1 MEPKKEVIALVPMK
15 GHSERV
21 PEKNIRDFVSQPL
34 LYYILDTLRKSE
46 YIKEIYVNT
55 DNEKITQTIYK
66 ILPKI
71 KVIDRP
77 DELKGDMVS
86 MNKIIAYDLTQIEGV
101 HFLQTHTTNPLLKT
115 KTINTAIEKYFESLD
130 KNDSLISV
138 TRLQTRLYDKNG
150 KPINHNPNKLLRT
163 QDLDPVYEE
172 NSNLYIFSKES
183 FNKNENN
190 RVGQKPYLFEI
201 DQLEATDIDTPN
213 DFKIAEIL
221 MQENIVR

>member
-1 MEPKKEVIALVPMK
+1 MT
-15 GHSERV
+15 RT
-21 PEKNIRDFVSQPL
+21 VSQ
-34 LYYILDTLRKSE
+34 S
-46 YIKEIYVNT
+46 
-55 DNEKITQTIYK
+55 
-66 ILPKI
+66 
-71 KVIDRP
+71 
-77 DELKGDMVS
+77 
-86 MNKIIAYDLTQIEGV
+86 III
-101 HFLQTHTTNPLLKT
+101 
-115 KTINTAIEKYFESLD
+115 
-130 KNDSLISV
+130 
-138 TRLQTRLYDKNG
+138 
-150 KPINHNPNKLLRT
+150 

>member
-21 PEKNIRDFVSQPL
+21 PEKNIREFAGQPL
-34 LYYILDTLRKSE
+34 LYYILDTLRKSSC
-46 YIKEIYVNT
+46 IKEVYVDT
-55 DNEKITQTIYK
+55 DSEKITQTIYK
-66 ILPKI
+66 ILPEI

-77 DELKGDMVS
+77 NGLRDDMVS
-86 MNKIIAYDLTQIEGV
+86 MNKIIAHDLSQIEGA

-115 KTINTAIEKYFESLD
+115 ETINAAIEKYFESLE
-130 KNDSLISV
+130 KNDSLMSV

-150 KPINHNPNKLLRT
+150 NPINHNPKKLLRT

-183 FNKNENN
+183 FSNNGNN